1 MVRQHVNPLGR
12 LYQQPLVLPP
22 PVELFAA
29 PDQPLHLDV
38 GCARGRFLLEIAQRH
53 PEWNFLGVEIRRTLV
68 AAAEADRRALG
79 LTNLRILFCNANV
92 SLQDWLGA
100 LPSGLLR
107 RISVQ
112 FPDPWFKKKHRKRRV
127 LQPALLRAFAAA
139 LEGGETAGELFLQSD
154 VLAVIEPMVTL
165 CEASGCFDRP
175 AGDGR
180 PWRQDNPLPV
190 ATERERHV
198 LAKGLPVHRVLY
210 RRNGQPL
217 CDLATLEAARE
228 AVDNPALPT
237 GASATV
243 VPAGA

>member
-1 MVRQHVNPLGR
+1 V
-12 LYQQPLVLPP
+12 
-22 PVELFAA
+22 
-29 PDQPLHLDV
+29 
-38 GCARGRFLLEIAQRH
+38 EIAQRH

-107 RISVQ
+107 RISVKS
-112 FPDPWFKKKHRKRRV
+112 PAPGFKKKHRKRRV

-237 GASATV
+237 GASAAV